1 MKVNISGRGVVPGMG
16 VLAPVYGVEMS
27 KDSILRFLNF
37 QNFKLFEASSGALIT
52 RSNLEEFFKP
62 KPAKPAKKTTRKT
75 VAKKKE
81 DPKPVVVEEAKPEP
95 VEEKPVLVGVDVAQ
109 NNDVVV
115 ADVTEK
121 EVAESFINDVAAV
134 EDKLPESEES
144 DKVTETENES
154 LVVEETNP
162 ESTEEEEE
170 KASVVEDSSKQNN
183 PKKKYKK
190 NRH

>member
-62 KPAKPAKKTTRKT
+62 KSEKPVKKTTTRKT

-81 DPKPVVVEEAKPEP
+81 EPKKVVEEPKQEP

-109 NNDVVV
+109 NNDDVVV
-115 ADVTEK
+115 DATEK

-134 EDKLPESEES
+134 EDQLPENENSEKES
-144 DKVTETENES
+144 DDETTTD
-154 LVVEETNP
+154 VEEAEDET
-162 ESTEEEEE
+162 TEDE
-170 KASVVEDSSKQNN
+170 APAVEDSSKQYNT
-183 PKKKYKK
+183 KKKYKK

>member
-62 KPAKPAKKTTRKT
+62 KTTKPAKKTTTRKT

-81 DPKPVVVEEAKPEP
+81 EPKKVVEEPKQEP
-95 VEEKPVLVGVDVAQ
+95 VEEKPVLVGVDLAQ
-109 NNDVVV
+109 NNEV
-115 ADVTEK
+115 AVDATEK

-134 EDKLPESEES
+134 EDQLPENENSEKES
-144 DKVTETENES
+144 DGETTTD
-154 LVVEETNP
+154 VEEAKDET
-162 ESTEEEEE
+162 TEDE
-170 KASVVEDSSKQNN
+170 APAVEDSSKQYNT
-183 PKKKYKK
+183 KKKYKK

>member
-37 QNFKLFEASSGALIT
+37 QNFKLFETSSGALIT

-62 KPAKPAKKTTRKT
+62 KPAKPAKKTTTRKT

-81 DPKPVVVEEAKPEP
+81 EPKKVVEEPKQEP
-95 VEEKPVLVGVDVAQ
+95 VEEKPVLVGVDLAK
-109 NNDVVV
+109 NNDVV
-115 ADVTEK
+115 ADAAEK

-134 EDKLPESEES
+134 EDQLPENENSEKGS
-144 DKVTETENES
+144 DGETTTN
-154 LVVEETNP
+154 VEEAKDETTKDEAP
-162 ESTEEEEE
+162 
-170 KASVVEDSSKQNN
+170 AVEDSSKQYNT
-183 PKKKYKK
+183 KKKYKK

>member
-62 KPAKPAKKTTRKT
+62 KPAKPAKKTTTRKT

-81 DPKPVVVEEAKPEP
+81 EAKKAVEEPKQEP
-95 VEEKPVLVGVDVAQ
+95 VEEKPALVGVDLAQ

-115 ADVTEK
+115 DATEK
-121 EVAESFINDVAAV
+121 EVTESFINDVAAV
-134 EDKLPESEES
+134 EDQLPENENSEKES
-144 DKVTETENES
+144 DSETTTD
-154 LVVEETNP
+154 VEEAKDET
-162 ESTEEEEE
+162 TEDE
-170 KASVVEDSSKQNN
+170 APAVEDSSKQYNT
-183 PKKKYKK
+183 KKKYKK

>member
-37 QNFKLFEASSGALIT
+37 QNFKLFETSSGALIT

-62 KPAKPAKKTTRKT
+62 KSEKPVKKTTARKT

-81 DPKPVVVEEAKPEP
+81 EPKKVVEEPKQEP
-95 VEEKPVLVGVDVAQ
+95 VEVEEKPVLVGVDLAQ
-109 NNDVVV
+109 NNDV
-115 ADVTEK
+115 DVDATEK
-121 EVAESFINDVAAV
+121 EVAETFINDVAAV
-134 EDKLPESEES
+134 EDQLPENENSEKES
-144 DKVTETENES
+144 DGETTTD
-154 LVVEETNP
+154 VEEAKDET
-162 ESTEEEEE
+162 TEDE
-170 KASVVEDSSKQNN
+170 APAVEDSSKQYNT
-183 PKKKYKK
+183 KKKYKK

>member
-62 KPAKPAKKTTRKT
+62 KSAKPVKKTTTRKT

-81 DPKPVVVEEAKPEP
+81 EPKKVVEEEVKPEP
-95 VEEKPVLVGVDVAQ
+95 VEEKPVLAGVDLAQ
-109 NNDVVV
+109 NNEVVV
-115 ADVTEK
+115 DATEK

-134 EDKLPESEES
+134 EDQLPENENSEKES
-144 DKVTETENES
+144 DGETTTD
-154 LVVEETNP
+154 VEEAKDET
-162 ESTEEEEE
+162 TEDE
-170 KASVVEDSSKQNN
+170 APAVEDSSKQYNT
-183 PKKKYKK
+183 KKKYKK

>member
-62 KPAKPAKKTTRKT
+62 KPAKPAKKTTTRKT
-75 VAKKKE
+75 AAKKKE
-81 DPKPVVVEEAKPEP
+81 EPKKVVEEPKQEP
-95 VEEKPVLVGVDVAQ
+95 VEEKPVLVGVDLAQ
-109 NNDVVV
+109 NNDDVV
-115 ADVTEK
+115 ADATEK

-134 EDKLPESEES
+134 EDQLPENENSEKES
-144 DKVTETENES
+144 DSETTTD
-154 LVVEETNP
+154 VEEAKDETTKDEAP
-162 ESTEEEEE
+162 
-170 KASVVEDSSKQNN
+170 AVEDSSKQYNT
-183 PKKKYKK
+183 KKKYKK

>member
-62 KPAKPAKKTTRKT
+62 KPAKPAKKTTTRKT

-81 DPKPVVVEEAKPEP
+81 EPKKVVEEPKQEP
-95 VEEKPVLVGVDVAQ
+95 VEEKPVLVGVDLAQ

-115 ADVTEK
+115 DATEK

-134 EDKLPESEES
+134 EDQLPENENSEKES
-144 DKVTETENES
+144 DGETTD
-154 LVVEETNP
+154 VVEEAKDET
-162 ESTEEEEE
+162 TEDE
-170 KASVVEDSSKQNN
+170 APAVEDSSKQYNT
-183 PKKKYKK
+183 KKKYKK

>member
-62 KPAKPAKKTTRKT
+62 KTAKPAKKTTTRKT

-81 DPKPVVVEEAKPEP
+81 EPKKAVEEPKQEP
-95 VEEKPVLVGVDVAQ
+95 VEEKPALVGVDLAQ

-115 ADVTEK
+115 DDATEK

-134 EDKLPESEES
+134 EDQLPENENSEKES
-144 DKVTETENES
+144 DGETTTD
-154 LVVEETNP
+154 VEEAKDET
-162 ESTEEEEE
+162 TEDE
-170 KASVVEDSSKQNN
+170 APAVEDSSKQYNT
-183 PKKKYKK
+183 KKKYKK